1 MLMADILQGNTD
13 AWMSIQNSFKVLI
26 QDLHLI
32 FKCVLNWSKVQVIK
46 WNLFEMK
53 LCEMNIIEL
62 KI

>member
-13 AWMSIQNSFKVLI
+13 AWMLIQNSFKVLI

>member
-1 MLMADILQGNTD
+1 MADILQGNTD
-13 AWMSIQNSFKVLI
+13 AWMLIQNSFKVLI

>member
-1 MLMADILQGNTD
+1 MADILQGNTD
-13 AWMSIQNSFKVLI
+13 AWMLIQNSFKVLI

-46 WNLFEMK
+46 WNLFGMK

>member
-1 MLMADILQGNTD
+1 MADILQGNTD
-13 AWMSIQNSFKVLI
+13 AWMLIQNSFKVLI

-53 LCEMNIIEL
+53 SC
-62 KI
+62 